1 MSHVLG
7 MAHLYAGLRL
17 VQADILGFWGR
28 LRVVSSWGR
37 EPGVGCGLNFL
48 GIRVESEGGWA
59 RGLW

>member
-1 MSHVLG
+1 